1 MGLNVEIPDPPQL
14 SNRGVA
20 EEFEAVE
27 AVGGAAD
34 LRREEIEE
42 ILHDGVWNEAFEEW
56 AEYTDLTEAEF
67 AILSDLGVF
76 QQFDVF
82 WDSTEEQL
90 DFQAPS
96 LPDDWQRQ
104 VSERPSD
111 VAGFPMRAETE
122 LTDLGQ
128 TIVEMLEDAPID
140 WVGEEP
146 AIGWSD
152 ESRGPELQE

>member
-1 MGLNVEIPDPPQL
+1 MGLDVEIPDPPQL

-20 EEFEAVE
+20 NEFEAVE

-34 LRREEIEE
+34 LRRQEIEE

-56 AEYTDLTEAEF
+56 TEYTDLTEDEF
-67 AILSDLGVF
+67 AILVDLEVF
-76 QQFDVF
+76 QQYDVF

-90 DFQAPS
+90 DFVAPS
-96 LPDDWQRQ
+96 LPDDWRGR
-104 VSERPSD
+104 VSVQPTD
-111 VAGFPMRAETE
+111 VNGFSMRAATE
-122 LTDLGQ
+122 LTDLGH

-140 WVGEEP
+140 WIGEGP

-152 ESRGPELQE
+152 ESQGPELQE

>member
-1 MGLNVEIPDPPQL
+1 MGLDVEMPDPPQL
-14 SNRGVA
+14 SNRGVPN
-20 EEFEAVE
+20 EFEAVE
-27 AVGGAAD
+27 TVGGAAD

-42 ILHDGVWNEAFEEW
+42 ILHDGVWNEAVEEW
-56 AEYTDLTEAEF
+56 AEYTDLTEDEF
-67 AILSDLGVF
+67 TILSDLGLF

-82 WDSTEEQL
+82 WDATEEHL

-104 VSERPSD
+104 VSDLPTD
-111 VAGFPMRAETE
+111 VDGFPMRAETE
-122 LTDLGQ
+122 LTDLGH

-152 ESRGPELQE
+152 ESQGPELQE